1 MIKKSYLILF
11 ALTLSFLFIVN
22 FVVKAENFELDIDDE
37 SESLDISKEK
47 NEHDVY
53 FDCDSIFESS
63 KNKVNLKLVDDYN
76 IIPDISG
83 NGNILFNVTKTDYYI
98 NEFELILPQEDGKLE
113 LCLYFGDELVRKNV
127 FSSYRDG
134 VYGISTI
141 SLYSAKQIVGN
152 LPNQEYMDNDENE
165 GIYVHTPEN
174 VSSRDI
180 ESGNRGSGQITGTLR
195 WEDDDNQLHY
205 LAGVK
210 VKLYNSSYY
219 TYTNSNGYYEIPLY
233 GYSGNCSLH
242 IYAKNEKIEVKDNNI
257 NLYEKVSNLY
267 VIDYIGYN
275 YNYDFTKSIDGDLA
289 SAMQIFMA
297 ASSFASYADSVVNS
311 TLNGTVPLCQVLY
324 PYVKIGNEPSGC
336 FYSVKN
342 SIGTIHLCPEPPAVQ
357 GRPSVAG
364 SWDTIGHEYG
374 HHLQRYNFYLAID
387 GSHNDEENCLY
398 TSLFINHV
406 TSPYDS
412 RIPTLK
418 DNALKLAFNE
428 AWATFF
434 SIVSQKSFSLGFIPT
449 VGDDVYKSYNGV
461 VQDLSVTNINDLNS
475 NQGGESD
482 ELVIM
487 RILFKL
493 WDNSNEQWDTISF
506 SFGTIWNIMRS
517 GSDNNEN
524 PKNLYD
530 FINKFYSNSLFASY
544 TNGINKILENYVIS
558 PSNLQIDQTINYY
571 IQPTFTWDSN
581 GKDVELEN
589 VTPVFKFSNTKFIL
603 EFYKLNNDLLFVT
616 DYIYDNTYTL
626 TESQWNLIC
635 VSNINSYKVRV
646 KAYAPYGIESG
657 PYYSSFYEYA
667 KPTINQNYLYN
678 INISNSRY
686 YEKQFTINA
695 GTSWQFN
702 ITFDHSGYKLIQTFG
717 SQDTKMWLYDSNNI
731 LVSESDDEGSSSN
744 SLVFANLQSNTNYK
758 LVVSLFNQTLTATTK
773 LAIINYGGD
782 YQNNNTTI
790 DEFED
795 ILSLNCQTYTYNTSV
810 SQYNATVIVWQP
822 TTTGLYTV
830 GLNSSF
836 DNYLYVINPDS
847 SNYLVD
853 GEDYIDDF
861 PIDEDEG
868 LYDTN
873 AKLYGYFY
881 SYKKYVIIANQVDP
895 SYNGGNIG
903 IRFYF
908 LM

>member
-22 FVVKAENFELDIDDE
+22 LVTKAETFELEIDNE
-37 SESLDISKEK
+37 SETLNVSEVK
-47 NEHDVY
+47 NEHKVY

-83 NGNILFNVTKTDYYI
+83 NGNILFNVVKSDYCI
-98 NEFELILPQEDGKLE
+98 NEFEIILPQLDGELE
-113 LCLYFGDELVRKNV
+113 LSLSFGDDIVRKNIY
-127 FSSYRDG
+127 SSYKNGIYG
-134 VYGISTI
+134 VSIL

-165 GIYVHTPEN
+165 GTYIPTPDN
-174 VSSRDI
+174 ISSRDV
-180 ESGNRGSGQITGTLR
+180 ESGNRGGGQITGTLR
-195 WEDDDNQLHY
+195 WEDDNNQLHY
-205 LAGVK
+205 LIGVK

-219 TYTNSNGYYEIPLY
+219 TYTNSNGYYELPLY

-242 IYAKNEKIEVKDNNI
+242 IYAKNEEIDVKDNNS
-257 NLYEKVSNLY
+257 NTYEKVSNLY

-297 ASSFASYADSVVNS
+297 ANSFAGYANSVVNS
-311 TLNGTVPLCQVLY
+311 TNNGSVPLCQVLY
-324 PYVKIGNEPSGC
+324 PYICSYNEPSEC

-342 SIGTIHLCPEPPAVQ
+342 GIGTIHLCPEPPAVQ

-364 SWDTIGHEYG
+364 SWDVIGHEYG
-374 HHLQRYNFYLAID
+374 HHLQRNNFYIAID
-387 GSHNDEENCLY
+387 GTHKSDENCLY
-398 TSLFINHV
+398 TSLYTNQIN
-406 TSPYDS
+406 SLYDS
-412 RIPTLK
+412 RIPVLK

-434 SIVSQKSFSLGFIPT
+434 SIVAQKSFSLGVIPT
-449 VGDDVYKSYNGV
+449 VGDNIFKAYNGV
-461 VQDLSVTNINDLNS
+461 EQDLSVANVNNLTS
-475 NQGGESD
+475 HQGGESD

-487 RILFKL
+487 RILFKI
-493 WDNSNEQWDTISF
+493 WDNSQEPWDTISF
-506 SFGTIWNIMRS
+506 SFNTIWNIMY
-517 GSDNNEN
+517 SDGNNN
-524 PKNLYD
+524 PTNLFD
-530 FINKFYSNSLFASY
+530 FIDKFYSDSSFTSY
-544 TNGINKILENYVIS
+544 INGINKILENYEIS
-558 PSNLQIDQTINYY
+558 PSNLQIDQTNNYY
-571 IQPTFTWDSN
+571 IQPTFTWSRN
-581 GKDVELEN
+581 NKDVYCNNLNFE
-589 VTPVFKFSNTKFIL
+589 FSNKKFIL
-603 EFYKLNNDLLFVT
+603 EFYKLNNDLLFAT

-626 TESQWNLIC
+626 TESQWNQIC
-635 VSNINSYKVRV
+635 VSNISSYKVRV
-646 KAYAPYGIESG
+646 KAYAPYGVESG

-667 KPTINQNYLYN
+667 KPTINPNYSYN

-744 SLVFANLQSNTNYK
+744 SLVFANLQSNTSYK
-758 LVVSLFNQTLTATTK
+758 LVVNLFNQTLTATTK

-790 DEFED
+790 DDFED

-881 SYKKYVIIANQVDP
+881 SFKKYVIIANQVDP